1 MRIPR
6 AESDF
11 IVGALGEELG
21 LTGVI
26 AVVLLY
32 GIIVERA
39 FRASLICR
47 DGFGKLVAVGLG
59 GVVALQVFVVIGGV
73 TRLIPLTGL
82 TTPFLSYGG
91 SSLVA
96 NWVLVAVLLRI
107 SDHAR
112 RPAPMLVTDDEADM
126 ESTQVVK
133 RLVTTLARFDQRM
146 NKPIRTISIFCMLLF
161 LALMINATY
170 LQYWQAG
177 ALDDNPLNR
186 RIIQESFSRERG
198 AILVDGKTVAVS
210 NPSDDEYKFQR
221 AYPQPFKYAPV
232 TGWFSYYSQTGVEQS
247 QNEVLSGDD
256 SRLFVTRLVD
266 LVNGNQTKGGRVSL
280 TINPEAQT
288 AAFEGL
294 QALGEGVQGSVVA
307 LEPTTGKILA
317 MVSLPT
323 YDPNQLASHDFGAV
337 SETYDRLNEDP
348 AKPLLNR
355 AIQTTL
361 PPGSTFKLV
370 TAAAAIESGN
380 WDASSMVP
388 AGASYQLPETSEDSG
403 LVDNEGRTQCN
414 PKRIP
419 FLTAMEWSCN
429 TTFAQLAIEV
439 GAEAMHN
446 QAEAF
451 GFNDH
456 YLDDLSPQADLGL
469 PRRHEQAADRA
480 DRVRPVRRQ
489 GHAAA
494 DGDGRR
500 RHRQRRHGDEALP
513 RRRGAVRRPADAR
526 QDRPRRAVPRGLPDH
541 RQRAD
546 QADGGHGQRGHRVA
560 RPDGRH
566 RGGRQDRYGADR
578 RDRQAA
584 VRLVRQLR
592 TRGRPPGGRRG
603 DDRERAGCQSRR
615 DRRRSAGRSDRQGRD
630 GGSDQMSQSGHG
642 PTLIGGRYEL
652 GELLGR
658 GGMAEVRKGTDTRLG
673 RVVAVKRLRTDLAS
687 DATFQARF
695 RREAQSSASL
705 NHPAIVSV
713 YDTGEELATDGSGIN
728 QPYIVME
735 FVAGR
740 TLRDILREGR
750 KILPERALEITSG
763 VLSALDYSHRAGIIH
778 RDIKPGNV
786 MLTPSGDVK
795 VMDFGI
801 ARAISDASSTMTQTA
816 AVVGTAQY
824 LSPEQAR
831 GETVDSRSDVYSA
844 GCLLY
849 ELLTG
854 RPPFVGDSPVAVAYQ
869 HVREPA
875 VPPSDHD
882 TQLTPEIDAIVMKS
896 LAKRV
901 EDRYQSA
908 AAMRADIE
916 RYLAGHPVRATAPP
930 LPPEDDRTTVAPAYT
945 PDPTPT
951 TATGRTPVTE
961 PEDDD
966 RGGNRT
972 GLLVFLG
979 LLLVALIAGA
989 ALILPSLFE
998 ENPKQVQVPD
1008 LIGMT
1013 EQQARAA
1020 IGDAGLSVGQ
1030 PEYVADP
1037 DVARDKVIQQD
1048 PNRDTFVDPGATV
1061 TITVSTGKPMT
1072 SVPSVVGQDRD
1083 AARQTLENANLKA
1096 VFQEKEAD
1104 APAR

>member
-1 MRIPR
+1 M
-6 AESDF
+6 
-11 IVGALGEELG
+11 
-21 LTGVI
+21 T
-26 AVVLLY
+26 
-32 GIIVERA
+32 
-39 FRASLICR
+39 
-47 DGFGKLVAVGLG
+47 
-59 GVVALQVFVVIGGV
+59 
-73 TRLIPLTGL
+73 
-82 TTPFLSYGG
+82 
-91 SSLVA
+91 
-96 NWVLVAVLLRI
+96 
-107 SDHAR
+107 
-112 RPAPMLVTDDEADM
+112 
-126 ESTQVVK
+126 
-133 RLVTTLARFDQRM
+133 
-146 NKPIRTISIFCMLLF
+146 
-161 LALMINATY
+161 
-170 LQYWQAG
+170 
-177 ALDDNPLNR
+177 
-186 RIIQESFSRERG
+186 
-198 AILVDGKTVAVS
+198 
-210 NPSDDEYKFQR
+210 
-221 AYPQPFKYAPV
+221 
-232 TGWFSYYSQTGVEQS
+232 
-247 QNEVLSGDD
+247 
-256 SRLFVTRLVD
+256 
-266 LVNGNQTKGGRVSL
+266 
-280 TINPEAQT
+280 
-288 AAFEGL
+288 
-294 QALGEGVQGSVVA
+294 
-307 LEPTTGKILA
+307 
-317 MVSLPT
+317 
-323 YDPNQLASHDFGAV
+323 
-337 SETYDRLNEDP
+337 
-348 AKPLLNR
+348 
-355 AIQTTL
+355 
-361 PPGSTFKLV
+361 
-370 TAAAAIESGN
+370 
-380 WDASSMVP
+380 
-388 AGASYQLPETSEDSG
+388 
-403 LVDNEGRTQCN
+403 
-414 PKRIP
+414 
-419 FLTAMEWSCN
+419 
-429 TTFAQLAIEV
+429 
-439 GAEAMHN
+439 
-446 QAEAF
+446 
-451 GFNDH
+451 
-456 YLDDLSPQADLGL
+456 
-469 PRRHEQAADRA
+469 
-480 DRVRPVRRQ
+480 
-489 GHAAA
+489 
-494 DGDGRR
+494 
-500 RHRQRRHGDEALP
+500 
-513 RRRGAVRRPADAR
+513 
-526 QDRPRRAVPRGLPDH
+526 
-541 RQRAD
+541 
-546 QADGGHGQRGHRVA
+546 
-560 RPDGRH
+560 
-566 RGGRQDRYGADR
+566 
-578 RDRQAA
+578 
-584 VRLVRQLR
+584 
-592 TRGRPPGGRRG
+592 
-603 DDRERAGCQSRR
+603 
-615 DRRRSAGRSDRQGRD
+615 
-630 GGSDQMSQSGHG
+630 QSGPHNPQG

-786 MLTPSGDVK
+786 MLSPSGDVK

-930 LPPEDDRTTVAPAYT
+930 MPPDDHTVVAPAYT
-945 PDPTPT
+945 PDPVTAT
-951 TATGRTPVTE
+951 TATGRTPVPGPDE
-961 PEDDD
+961 DD

-972 GLLVFLG
+972 GMLVFLG
-979 LLLVALIAGA
+979 LLLVALIVGA

-998 ENPKQVQVPD
+998 DNPNQVQVPD

-1037 DVARDKVIQQD
+1037 DVARDKVIQQS
-1048 PNRDTFVDPGATV
+1048 PNRDTFVESGSTV

-1083 AARQTLENANLKA
+1083 AARQTLENANLKP
-1096 VFQEKEAD
+1096 VFREKEDD
-1104 APAR
+1104 APRGQVVETTPAAGEQVPEGTTITVLFSDGPEKVPDVVGMTQNEAERTLKQAGFKAFVTTSSDTEEPKGTVIEQNPDAGVEEPEGTSVTIVVSSFEEPTETPSTALPTESPTITPTDTPTETPTGDISATP